1 MAESREEARMQAS
14 EIRDIYDRDGYIAP
28 LRLFSEDEAQ
38 AHRAIMEQTEAEH
51 GKLHYKYKMHSVL
64 RSPWEIATNPVLLDA
79 VEAILG
85 PNILLY
91 NTCYIV
97 KEAGATSHV
106 SWHQDLTYWGLSNA
120 NQVSAWVALSPA
132 TGESGCM
139 RMLPGSHKT
148 GRYEHEKTDDP
159 DNVLAFGQTVQG
171 VDEDNA
177 RLAPLRPGEA
187 SLHHGWTL
195 HASMPNHSSDRRIGV
210 NIQFVST
217 DVRQVKHDEDSA
229 ILVRGIDDYRH
240 FKVDAPALRDMH
252 PDDLARRDQLDARIN
267 DIYAAM
273 EAPRP

>member
-1 MAESREEARMQAS
+1 
-14 EIRDIYDRDGYIAP
+14 
-28 LRLFSEDEAQ
+28 
-38 AHRAIMEQTEAEH
+38 MEQTEARH

-106 SWHQDLTYWGLSNA
+106 SWHQDLTYWGPE
-120 NQVSAWVALSPA
+120 Q
-132 TGESGCM
+132 
-139 RMLPGSHKT
+139 RQPGVGVCRAFPRDRRKRLHADAARLAQDRPHK
-148 GRYEHEKTDDP
+148 HEKTDDP

-171 VDEDNA
+171 VDEGAA

-229 ILVRGIDDYRH
+229 ILVRGVYDYRH

>member
-1 MAESREEARMQAS
+1 MQAS
-14 EIRDIYDRDGYIAP
+14 EIRDNYDRDGYIAP

-64 RSPWEIATNPVLLDA
+64 RSPWKIATNPVLLDA

-171 VDEDNA
+171 VDEGAA

-229 ILVRGIDDYRH
+229 ILVRGVDDFCH

-267 DIYAAM
+267 DIYAVM

>member
-1 MAESREEARMQAS
+1 MQAS

-171 VDEDNA
+171 VDEGAA

-229 ILVRGIDDYRH
+229 ILVRGVDDYRN

>member
-1 MAESREEARMQAS
+1 MQAS

-64 RSPWEIATNPVLLDA
+64 RSPCEIATNPVLLDA

-106 SWHQDLTYWGLSNA
+106 SWHQDLTYWGLSND

-148 GRYEHEKTDDP
+148 GHYEHEKTDDP
-159 DNVLAFGQTVQG
+159 DNVLAFGQTVKG
-171 VDEDNA
+171 IDEGAA

-229 ILVRGIDDYRH
+229 ILVRGVDDYRH

-252 PDDLARRDQLDARIN
+252 PDDLARREQLDARIN